1 MFKRR
6 GGEVAEAPPATPRGE
21 HRVVGFA
28 VASDDAGANE
38 EVPTLPMLETT
49 LAPALTPQP

>member
-1 MFKRR
+1 M
-6 GGEVAEAPPATPRGE
+6 AEAPPATPRGE

-38 EVPTLPMLETT
+38 EVPTLPTLETNNPSPNPDT
-49 LAPALTPQP
+49 VTLTP